1 MEERNYRFGVGLLV
15 VGAGALGLVL
25 LLFFGTMPS
34 FLADR
39 YQITINF
46 PEAPGVG
53 RDTPVRKN
61 GVQIGRVADVK
72 LLPSDEGVNLVLELD
87 RDVQLLQ
94 GETCRIASGSF
105 ITGDAVVEFQTPTMS
120 QLLTRFDGVGGGTKD
135 GNLEESERAFASN
148 LMSEG
153 DYLTGGIVAGDPLDL
168 FVSMQ
173 GNFVSTLSAIEQ
185 ASRRVDSLASSIE
198 GALGGTGG
206 QVNDVAGRFRQTIE
220 NFNETIDTI
229 DRVARQFEDAR
240 IADIIGTTAGRL
252 PVLFDEAERVMTQ
265 TRSTLQEFEVFAN
278 NLQNI
283 SADFEGIGQDTQQ
296 VVRNTNE
303 VVRNANE
310 VVKSASQAV
319 DNINEFTAPLK
330 DQSELLVTTAV
341 RTLDNLDRSLADV
354 RVFTDRL
361 NGGDGTLAK
370 LIEDDELYYSLI
382 STLQNVEQVT
392 TRLQP
397 IVNDVRIFTDKIAR
411 DPRQLGVRGALTT
424 TPASAGLKY

>member
-61 GVQIGRVADVK
+61 GVQIGRVAEVK

-105 ITGDAVVEFQTPTMS
+105 ITGDAIVEFQTPTMS
-120 QLLTRFDGVGGGTKD
+120 QLLTRFDGVGGGVKD
-135 GNLEESERAFASN
+135 GNLEEAERAFASN

-220 NFNETIDTI
+220 NFNETVDTI

-240 IADIIGTTAGRL
+240 IAEIIGTTAGRL
-252 PVLFDEAERVMTQ
+252 PILFDEAERVMTQ

-278 NLQNI
+278 NLQTI
-283 SADFEGIGQDTQQ
+283 SADFDGIGEDTRQ
-296 VVRNTNE
+296 VVRNSNE

-310 VVKSASQAV
+310 VVKNLSQSV
-319 DNINEFTAPLK
+319 DNINDFTAPLAG
-330 DQSELLVTTAV
+330 QSEALA
-341 RTLDNLDRSLADV
+341 RTFDNLDRSLADV
-354 RVFTDRL
+354 RVFTERL
-361 NGGDGTLAK
+361 NAGDGTLAK

-411 DPRQLGVRGALTT
+411 DPRQLGVRGALTN